1 MWLINC
7 LIESK
12 HALDKTLQVGS
23 IESIG
28 KRNACAVIS
37 VRCAFNAY
45 SEEAVI
51 HMETDDVEM
60 SVLSR
65 YFETSGARSVKIESL
80 SSAESLKSVMDWC
93 VKDGFVLLSF
103 DDKSKKRSLDDN
115 EEGESQ
121 SKTPKIAAI
130 AALDGESQQLQN
142 TAAEVAVEIKE
153 IMVSNKLELVSA
165 IQALPSILDESITR
179 SLQAQVGDLSSVMVR
194 STQACMD
201 QLDNLKEQVRELKAE
216 KDILRNQLSVQ
227 LQECIEVNERQRFQI
242 SQLHKQRDKLIE
254 QNTALLEEKARLVVD
269 ADSAAKIAS
278 LETINKNQRAALNM
292 VNIKK
297 EEVAISL
304 ARSEAS
310 NRDLVEETDTMRK
323 KLAELLGAG
332 K

>member
-23 IESIG
+23 IESID

-60 SVLSR
+60 SVLSN

-103 DDKSKKRSLDDN
+103 DDRSKKRSLDDN

-130 AALDGESQQLQN
+130 AALDVESQQLQN

-254 QNTALLEEKARLVVD
+254 QNMALLEEKARLVVD

-297 EEVAISL
+297 EEVTISL

-310 NRDLVEETDTMRK
+310 NRDLVKERDAMRK

>member
-1 MWLINC
+1 VWLINC

-310 NRDLVEETDTMRK
+310 NRDLVEETDAMRK
-323 KLAELLGAG
+323 KLAELLGAA

>member
-1 MWLINC
+1 
-7 LIESK
+7 
-12 HALDKTLQVGS
+12 
-23 IESIG
+23 
-28 KRNACAVIS
+28 
-37 VRCAFNAY
+37 
-45 SEEAVI
+45 
-51 HMETDDVEM
+51 
-60 SVLSR
+60 
-65 YFETSGARSVKIESL
+65 
-80 SSAESLKSVMDWC
+80 
-93 VKDGFVLLSF
+93 
-103 DDKSKKRSLDDN
+103 
-115 EEGESQ
+115 
-121 SKTPKIAAI
+121 
-130 AALDGESQQLQN
+130 
-142 TAAEVAVEIKE
+142 
-153 IMVSNKLELVSA
+153 
-165 IQALPSILDESITR
+165 
-179 SLQAQVGDLSSVMVR
+179 
-194 STQACMD
+194 MD
-201 QLDNLKEQVRELKAE
+201 QLDILKEQVRELKAE

-310 NRDLVEETDTMRK
+310 NRDLVKERDAMRK

>member
-1 MWLINC
+1 M
-7 LIESK
+7 
-12 HALDKTLQVGS
+12 
-23 IESIG
+23 
-28 KRNACAVIS
+28 
-37 VRCAFNAY
+37 
-45 SEEAVI
+45 
-51 HMETDDVEM
+51 
-60 SVLSR
+60 
-65 YFETSGARSVKIESL
+65 
-80 SSAESLKSVMDWC
+80 
-93 VKDGFVLLSF
+93 
-103 DDKSKKRSLDDN
+103 
-115 EEGESQ
+115 
-121 SKTPKIAAI
+121 
-130 AALDGESQQLQN
+130 DGESQQLQN

-310 NRDLVEETDTMRK
+310 NRDLVKERDAMRK